1 MAAKVRH
8 EKKRKSEKA
17 RGREDF
23 PLLPYECSWA
33 YEQAFRDK
41 KLAGMLGFKRMSEM
55 KNNLSERSARV
66 QSFIEEVDRVV
77 RSIAGV
83 SVHDL
88 PDADFSSMMEDDYS
102 PEEAAREILENEG
115 F

>member
-1 MAAKVRH
+1 
-8 EKKRKSEKA
+8 
-17 RGREDF
+17 
-23 PLLPYECSWA
+23 
-33 YEQAFRDK
+33 
-41 KLAGMLGFKRMSEM
+41 M
-55 KNNLSERSARV
+55 KNNLSESARV

-88 PDADFSSMMEDDYS
+88 PDADFSSMLEDDYS
-102 PEEAAREILENEG
+102 PEDAAREILENEG